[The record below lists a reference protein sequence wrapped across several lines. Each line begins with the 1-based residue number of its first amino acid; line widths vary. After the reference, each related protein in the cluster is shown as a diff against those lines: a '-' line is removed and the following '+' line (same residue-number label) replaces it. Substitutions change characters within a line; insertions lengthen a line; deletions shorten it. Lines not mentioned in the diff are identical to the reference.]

1 MCRICGCSTDRAH
14 EHGHDHHHGPGHG
27 HDHSHDHVHGG
38 AGGHDHHHDGDHQGR
53 LIRIERE
60 ILARNDRLAER
71 NRGWLAGRRAVALNL
86 MSSPGSGKTTLVE
99 RMIRD
104 LNVERPVQVIEG
116 DQASDRDAQR
126 VRDAGGRAVQI
137 NTGTACHLDAAMIA
151 RALDELDPPSGTLV
165 VIENVGNLVCP
176 ALFDLGEHA
185 KVVLTSVTEGED
197 KPLKYP
203 HMFRAAQ
210 ALLLNKI
217 DLLPH
222 VEFDVERCLAY
233 AREINPALTIFE
245 ISARRGDGVG
255 DFYRWARHLASE
267 SLASRSDES

>member
-1 MCRICGCSTDRAH
+1 MCRICGCSTDRVQK
-14 EHGHDHHHGPGHG
+14 HGHDHHHGSEPEHHHV
-27 HDHSHDHVHGG
+27 HDHDLGHES
-38 AGGHDHHHDGDHQGR
+38 GHDHHHAEGDHQTE

-60 ILARNDRLAER
+60 ILARNDGLAER
-71 NRGWLAGRRAVALNL
+71 NRAWLAGRRAAALNV
-86 MSSPGSGKTTLVE
+86 MSAPGSGKTTLIE

-104 LNVERPVQVIEG
+104 LGDELPVQVIEG

-137 NTGTACHLDAAMIA
+137 NTGTACHLDAAMIG
-151 RALDELDPPSGTLV
+151 RALAELDPPSGALV

-210 ALLLNKI
+210 ALVLNKI

-222 VEFDVERCLAY
+222 VDFDVERCITY
-233 AREINPALTIFE
+233 AREINPALAIFE
-245 ISARRGDGVG
+245 ISARRGDGLG
-255 DFYRWARHLASE
+255 AFYRWARQREAT
-267 SLASRSDES
+267 